1 MPNEAVLRK
10 YARLL
15 IQTGVNIRKG
25 QLLVIQADVQN
36 ASFTELCVE
45 EAYKAGAGEV
55 WTFFNDEYIHR
66 QSILHGDEKALST
79 MPKWRLKQEEEAQE
93 RKCAELHLIS
103 SMPGLLD
110 DVDHS
115 KAGRIQ
121 QARSRAMKPY
131 YAYTSAC
138 LGQWC
143 VAAVPN
149 ALWARKVFPQLAEKE
164 ALSALW
170 DAVLRTMYISEDNDP
185 VQAWEE
191 HDRALKEHCD
201 VLNQM
206 QFQSLHYANSLGT
219 DLVVQLPMHHIW
231 SGGSET
237 ARLTKAV
244 FQANMPTEEVFTTP
258 LRTGVNGTVVASRP
272 LDLNGTLVEDFRFT
286 FRDGEVI
293 DFHAEK
299 GSEALEH
306 LLNTDENSR
315 RLGEAALVPY
325 DSPISRMNLLFYD
338 TLFDENASCHLALGD
353 SYPTQIEGG
362 VEMSEEELLAHGGNV
377 SSVHVDFM
385 IGTQDLNITG
395 YDQEGKEVPV
405 FRNGSFA
412 V

>member
-1 MPNEAVLRK
+1 MPGEAILRK

-15 IQTGVNIRKG
+15 IQTGVNIQKG
-25 QLLVIQADVQN
+25 QLLVIHAEVQHH
-36 ASFTELCVE
+36 AFAELCVE

-55 WTFFNDEYIHR
+55 WTFFNDEQIYR
-66 QSILHGDEKALST
+66 LSLLHGDEKALST
-79 MPKWRLKQEEEAQE
+79 MPQWRLKLEEEAQA
-93 RKCAELHLIS
+93 RQSAQLHLIS
-103 SMPGLLD
+103 SMPGFMD
-110 DVDHS
+110 DVDHA

-121 QARSRAMKPY
+121 QAGSRALRPY
-131 YAYTSAC
+131 DAYTSAS

-149 ALWARKVFPQLAEKE
+149 AFWAKKVFPDLAETE

-170 DAVLRTMYISEDNDP
+170 DAVFKTMYITEDNDP
-185 VQAWEE
+185 VKAWEE
-191 HDRALKEHCD
+191 HDKELKDHCSI
-201 VLNQM
+201 LNRM
-206 QFQSLHYANSLGT
+206 QFQSLHYTNSLGT
-219 DLVVQLPMHHIW
+219 DLVVQLPQHHIW

-258 LRTGVNGTVVASRP
+258 SRTGVNGTVAASRP
-272 LDLNGTLVEDFRFT
+272 LDLNGTLVENFRFT
-286 FRDGEVI
+286 FKDGEVT
-293 DFHAEK
+293 DFQAEK
-299 GSEALEH
+299 GAEALEH

-362 VEMSEEELLAHGGNV
+362 VAMSEEQLLAHGGNV

-385 IGTQDLNITG
+385 IGTQDLNIQG
-395 YDQEGKEVPV
+395 IDQEGKEVPV